1 MHNDFAIIVC
11 TTLLGELEAVL
22 PESEGDNGKIIPIPC
37 QCHLPQALKNSH
49 LESALHKA
57 ETEGVSPADIIV
69 LGSYSPPINA
79 IPSTPTPAAG
89 PFFGNEHQCLEL
101 LCPPRLLEHFQSRR
115 GFVVSSGWLP
125 RWKSIVRA
133 WGFQPS
139 DLQDFF
145 RESAEKII
153 FLNTLDSPCSRD
165 RLQEFADTVA
175 LPVETIPIGLDF
187 FQHVVLNRIQTVQQN
202 RLNQELREARRRV
215 SDTAMALDMIKD
227 VARTLDMDSIRDKI
241 LSICSLIM
249 APDRVEFV
257 PLSESF
263 PDALPET
270 ESLSPGQISALF
282 ASGECTWDDAF
293 QGFRLPVS
301 IAGQPFALI
310 RCERLTFPEHRESYR
325 QLFNVLTD
333 IFSLAFSNAR
343 QHDDLK
349 EHARTLS
356 SLRNQAEVAARTKAE
371 FLAQMSHEIR
381 TPLNGILGML
391 QLLQQT
397 ALNEEQHE
405 YVDIADTSTQRLTA
419 LLTDILDLSRLESG
433 KMTLNE
439 APFDLREVLSD
450 TRTLFSPLAGQH
462 DVRLLVEHD
471 PRIPAKLLG
480 DAQRLRQVLFNL
492 VGNAVKFTA
501 KGEIRIET
509 SLLPSQDSDRCRI
522 LFSVADTG
530 VGIPEEKLRTLF
542 EPFTQADVASPRQIE
557 GTGLGL
563 SIVMKFLQLMGTTPI
578 VDSVPDDGTT
588 FYFPI
593 TFSLAHPQK
602 KVSSQVA
609 APSEPQ
615 SVFPDSV
622 LIVDDNRVNRF
633 LLRRLLEKKGVQ
645 VFCAENG
652 REAVDK
658 LLDIQVELIFMDIQ
672 MPIMDGI
679 EATRIIR
686 TGEELKRIA
695 DIPIIALTGHA
706 MPGDRERFLAAGMD
720 DYLTKP
726 LDMKQVDSAVSR
738 ILSRPAGPRHHA

>member
-1 MHNDFAIIVC
+1 
-11 TTLLGELEAVL
+11 
-22 PESEGDNGKIIPIPC
+22 
-37 QCHLPQALKNSH
+37 
-49 LESALHKA
+49 
-57 ETEGVSPADIIV
+57 
-69 LGSYSPPINA
+69 
-79 IPSTPTPAAG
+79 
-89 PFFGNEHQCLEL
+89 
-101 LCPPRLLEHFQSRR
+101 
-115 GFVVSSGWLP
+115 
-125 RWKSIVRA
+125 
-133 WGFQPS
+133 
-139 DLQDFF
+139 
-145 RESAEKII
+145 
-153 FLNTLDSPCSRD
+153 
-165 RLQEFADTVA
+165 
-175 LPVETIPIGLDF
+175 
-187 FQHVVLNRIQTVQQN
+187 
-202 RLNQELREARRRV
+202 
-215 SDTAMALDMIKD
+215 MALDMIKD